1 VDQRVEVSIV
11 IPVFNEFHF
20 TQACLASLQEH
31 QGTETFEVIV
41 VDDCST
47 DGTSESIPRGCAVS
61 FYLRMHIPEVLD
73 SDVEFVWFPHS
84 GRRTQLRF
92 GGVV

>member
-1 VDQRVEVSIV
+1 VHQRVEVSIV
-11 IPVFNEFHF
+11 IPVFNQFHF

-61 FYLRMHIPEVLD
+61 FYLRNETN
-73 SDVEFVWFPHS
+73 S
-84 GRRTQLRF
+84 GFIAYCNRGAEKARGANPL
-92 GGVV
+92 